1 MKRKVFFVS
10 DSTGVT
16 AESLGRSLLVQ
27 FAGVEF
33 DCVTRPYIDTVA
45 KAETLADTI
54 NEVGQTEG
62 ARPLVIDTII
72 DKEISR
78 IIASAN
84 SFKIDVFSSF
94 LSPLEQELQMAPS
107 QAVGHPSVGQ
117 RKDGYMQR
125 IESVHF
131 ALDSD
136 DGARTHRYD
145 QADIILIG
153 VSRSGKTPT
162 CIYLGLQFGIHAANY
177 PLTEEDFAQHDLPR
191 ALHNHRDK
199 LFGLTIEPGRLS
211 AIRQERRAN
220 SQYSALSTCQNETRL
235 AENLYKQ
242 FNIPYIDTTHFS
254 VEEISTRMLEKA
266 GIERQVS
273 PR

>member
-1 MKRKVFFVS
+1 MRRKVFFVS

-27 FAGVEF
+27 FVGVEF
-33 DCVTRPYIDTVA
+33 ECVTRPYIDTVE
-45 KAETLADTI
+45 KAQSLAETI
-54 NEVGQTEG
+54 NEISRAEG
-62 ARPLVIDTII
+62 VRPLVIDTII
-72 DKEISR
+72 DREINT
-78 IIASAN
+78 IIAAAN
-84 SFKIDVFSSF
+84 SFKIDVFSTF
-94 LSPLEQELQMAPS
+94 LGPLEQELQIQPS
-107 QAVGHPSVGQ
+107 QEVGHPAVSQ

-131 ALDSD
+131 ALDND

-162 CIYLGLQFGIHAANY
+162 CIYLGLQFGIQAANY
-177 PLTEEDFAQHDLPR
+177 PLTEEDFGQHDLPR
-191 ALHNHRDK
+191 ALRNHRDK

-220 SQYSALSTCQNETRL
+220 SQYSALTTCQNEIRL
-235 AENLYKQ
+235 AESLYKQ
-242 FNIPYIDTTHFS
+242 FNIPYINTTHFS
-254 VEEISTRMLEKA
+254 VEEISTKMLEKA
-266 GIERQVS
+266 GIERRVS
-273 PR
+273 SR